1 MFERWLVL
9 GQVFSEVVSD
19 GSPEIVDLAIRTMRQ
34 HLDMDAAYVSHIVG
48 ETMEFLHVDAPGFEA
63 LIYPGARI
71 PLESAYC
78 PHIIAGRLPQLMNDA
93 ADYEIA
99 RALPVTGAVP
109 IGAHMSIPLRRKDGS
124 VFGMFCCL
132 SRKANST
139 LNDRDLNVM
148 RVLADMA
155 TRQIIFREEHESA
168 DRESRLRIQNV
179 IDNCEFDIVYQ
190 PIWDVRKRRPK
201 GFEALCR
208 FRAEPYRSPD
218 LWFSDASTVG
228 MEAALE
234 VAVMQ
239 KALAALQVLPP
250 PAFLSVNASP
260 HTILSG
266 VLPSLFEGLDARRI
280 VLEITEHAAVSDYA
294 LLRGAL
300 APLRAIGI
308 KLAID
313 DAGAGY
319 SALTHIIE
327 LNPDVI
333 KLDMDITRCVDSDAA
348 RRALASAMVF
358 FSTETGCVLVAEGI
372 ETAGELETLRA
383 LGVPRGQGYLLGRP
397 GDLAD
402 ACRLFDEAGRGG
414 AA

>member
-1 MFERWLVL
+1 MLRR
-9 GQVFSEVVSD
+9 VFSEVASD

-34 HLDMDAAYVSHIVG
+34 HLDMDVAYVSRIDGDNSV
-48 ETMEFLHVDAPGFEA
+48 FLHVDAPGLEHM
-63 LIYPGARI
+63 IHPGASV
-71 PLESAYC
+71 PLESVYC
-78 PHIIAGRLPQLMNDA
+78 PHIIAGRLPQLMNDT

-99 RALPVTGAVP
+99 RALPLTGAVP
-109 IGAHMSIPLRRKDGS
+109 IGAHMSIPLRRRDGS

-148 RVLADMA
+148 RVIADMA
-155 TRQIIFREEHESA
+155 TRQIITREEHESA

-179 IDNCEFDIVYQ
+179 IDNGEFDVVYQ
-190 PIWDVRKRRPK
+190 PIWDVRERRPK

-218 LWFSDASTVG
+218 LWFSDASAIG
-228 MEAALE
+228 MGAALE
-234 VAVMQ
+234 MAVMQ
-239 KALAALQVLPP
+239 KALAALKVLPP

-266 VLPSLFEGLDARRI
+266 VLPSLFEGLDAHRI
-280 VLEITEHAAVSDYA
+280 VLEITEHAAVADYA

-327 LNPDVI
+327 LKPDVI
-333 KLDMDITRCVDSDAA
+333 KLDMDITRSVDSDAA

-372 ETAGELETLRA
+372 ETAGELETLRT

-397 GDLAD
+397 GDLAE
-402 ACRLFDEAGRGG
+402 ACRLFG
-414 AA
+414 